1 MLGKKIDRARR
12 SGSVVRVFRQEVEAG
27 MCDGDDIWEEQYAR
41 HHLCW
46 IACSEVAAVAG
57 VRAETVSR
65 QFVTGFGEDEDTM
78 MDMMLEFLETE
89 QDKRQNTRFVKTFYE
104 NLGKNDTLAEFQQ
117 RLEAI

>member
-1 MLGKKIDRARR
+1 MLSKKIDRAMRICA
-12 SGSVVRVFRQEVEAG
+12 VVRDFRPEVEAE
-27 MCDGDDIWEEQYAR
+27 MCDGDDIWEEPYAR
-41 HHLCW
+41 HHLFW

-89 QDKRQNTRFVKTFYE
+89 QDKRQNTRFVKTVYE
-104 NLGKNDTLAEFQQ
+104 NLGKNDMLAEFQQ